1 MCKLHELSNLSFSFT
16 CTPTWAEP
24 SQRLPKNSRTTPR
37 SFLDQ
42 WHPNHSKKCW
52 IFHFPCECRNVQSK
66 YSRTVLSQTWLS
78 QTLDSLQLESVPL
91 GYSFSVTYLGLTVQ
105 VGGVDMG
112 VARIFQRG
120 GHTESYRGYSPD
132 CHLNIVG
139 CLQKG
144 LQGGVGGG
152 VTYTPGPPWPPW
164 LHPWLNCS

>member
-1 MCKLHELSNLSFSFT
+1 MNCLICLTFSFT

-139 CLQKG
+139 CLLTKRLTKG
-144 LQGGVGGG
+144 VHGHPR
-152 VTYTPGPPWPPW
+152 TPPGYA
-164 LHPWLNCS
+164 LALRDKAYHKKQN